1 MKKLLLAF
9 NVILMSS
16 IILVAQNVKIINVTF
31 ILTSQSLH
39 DDSSVYIAGNLSI
52 LGNWNPAGI
61 KMKNMGNHSWSCTIQ
76 SNAAFPIEYKFTLGS
91 WQKEG
96 ADASGRPCPN
106 FITKP
111 DRDTII
117 NDNVPF
123 WRSGPARRNSGQ
135 ITGTVKYHLKMEG
148 KGIAQ
153 RDIIVWLPPD
163 YPLNKDV
170 RYPVLYMQ
178 DGQNIFDPAT
188 SSFGVDW
195 QIDETADS
203 LIRNKIIDPVI
214 IVGIYN
220 TKDRMAEYTSVTAGA
235 AYMDF
240 VVNIVKPF
248 IDSNYRTLSDRNNTF
263 AGGSSAGGTISF
275 LLIWNYPSV
284 FSGAICMSPAFKI
297 QNIDIVRDVS
307 GYAGRKKDL
316 VIYIDNGGKGLEER
330 LQPGIDEMIK
340 ALENKGYVKDKDYFL
355 ISAPGA
361 EHNEAAWA
369 KRMPG
374 ALELIL
380 PKKKK

>member
-1 MKKLLLAF
+1 MKKLLLAYY
-9 NVILMSS
+9 IIIMSP
-16 IILVAQNVKIINVTF
+16 IVLVAQNVKIINVTF
-31 ILTSQSLH
+31 ILTSQSLP
-39 DDSSVYIAGNLSI
+39 DDSSVYITGNLSI
-52 LGNWNPAGI
+52 LGNWNPSAI
-61 KMKNMGNHSWSCTIQ
+61 KMENTGNHSWYYTIKT
-76 SNAAFPIEYKFTLGS
+76 NAVFPIEYKYTLGS

-96 ADASGRPCPN
+96 ADASGRPLSN
-106 FITKP
+106 FIIRA

-117 NDNVPF
+117 NDNVLF
-123 WRSGPARRNSGQ
+123 WLNGTARKNSGQ

-153 RDIIVWLPPD
+153 RDIIVWLPPC
-163 YPLNKDV
+163 YALNKDV

-195 QIDETADS
+195 QIDEIADS

-214 IVGIYN
+214 VVGIYN
-220 TKDRMAEYTSVTAGA
+220 TKDRMAEYTSGTAGS

-240 VVNIVKPF
+240 VVNIVKPL

-275 LLIWNYPSV
+275 MLIWNYPSV
-284 FSGAICMSPAFKI
+284 FSRAICMSPAFKI
-297 QNIDIVRDVS
+297 QNIDIVKDVS
-307 GYAGRKKDL
+307 GYTGMKKDL

-340 ALENKGYVKDKDYFL
+340 ALENKGYVKGKDYFL
-355 ISAPGA
+355 ISAPEA

-374 ALELIL
+374 AIKLIMQ
-380 PKKKK
+380 K